1 MITLFERF
9 SNSMGQPDSLTA
21 ALSDRMYGSIFLA
34 TLRRP
39 SRFLAGSKW
48 LRPCEPCVQRSRR
61 RCRSGYLATFGF
73 SRPILRPPGTTVF
86 FSIDA
91 TNENDETL
99 HVKTCYSAWEK
110 QDAAWIKGQLKE
122 TLANVTHLAGLSQD
136 TAAVCKAAFKQL
148 QGELG
153 PDQPRC
159 FYIDCNEHVSQLL
172 AQDLARALPW
182 MKD

>member
-48 LRPCEPCVQRSRR
+48 LRPCEPCVQRSGEGAGAAISQHLVFHGRF
-61 RCRSGYLATFGF
+61 CDLQG
-73 SRPILRPPGTTVF
+73 PPF

>member
-1 MITLFERF
+1 MEAF
-9 SNSMGQPDSLTA
+9 S
-21 ALSDRMYGSIFLA
+21 
-34 TLRRP
+34 
-39 SRFLAGSKW
+39 W
-48 LRPCEPCVQRSRR
+48 LRCADLQDSWQEANGSD
-61 RCRSGYLATFGF
+61 LASLVFRDRGEGAGAAISQHLVF
-73 SRPILRPPGTTVF
+73 HGRFCDLQGPPF